1 LKVINAINVKQLEEQ
16 LNTLAV
22 DIAEGRNKLLD

>member
-16 LNTLAV
+16 LNTLAA
-22 DIAEGRNKLLD
+22 DIETARNKLLE